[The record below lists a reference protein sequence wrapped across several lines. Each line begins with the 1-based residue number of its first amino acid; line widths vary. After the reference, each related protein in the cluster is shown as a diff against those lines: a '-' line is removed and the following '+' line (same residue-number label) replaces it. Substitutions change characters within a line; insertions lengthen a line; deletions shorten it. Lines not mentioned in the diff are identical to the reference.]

1 MRNRAFANH
10 TTMTNA
16 TKNRPKPLYYFT
28 SSNGAQ
34 ACNPNSLRDMGATR
48 NAEYKIGDQMDQIKN
63 VTWMDLMR
71 GDEELARMTRS
82 SSTQQNWRRASVGSL
97 SRHSNSHN
105 EFRQTKNLLN
115 RDELLQQCNEQGE
128 REAVPGSLLG
138 PKPAG
143 LKRDYPVKKNQ
154 SGPAPP

>member
-1 MRNRAFANH
+1 MASTFGSGFGSQYSTGQQSNHSTSNDIMRNRAFANH

-97 SRHSNSHN
+97 SRHSNSQN

-115 RDELLQQCNEQGE
+115 RDELLQQCNE
-128 REAVPGSLLG
+128 
-138 PKPAG
+138 
-143 LKRDYPVKKNQ
+143 
-154 SGPAPP
+154 